1 MAKKELKDVDFEIIW
16 EDQPAGL
23 WQRFLSKIHLNFTYY
38 QITKDELIIKTGFFK
53 QETNTIELYLLKD
66 PDMTISLYQRI
77 LGIGTIEVTVDT
89 HSETTEGKD
98 ERGNIYPSRKIIVM
112 EKGKESLRDC
122 LLKNLVDMKNRLI
135 MINQIANGLYHIH
148 SQGFIHRDMKVLIMI

>member
-89 HSETTEGKD
+89 HSETTEGNHCKKYIKNVRNA
-98 ERGNIYPSRKIIVM
+98 EKVRKILRDAIEADVM
-112 EKGKESLRDC
+112 ERKITYFD
-122 LLKNLVDMKNRLI
+122 
-135 MINQIANGLYHIH
+135 
-148 SQGFIHRDMKVLIMI
+148 KV